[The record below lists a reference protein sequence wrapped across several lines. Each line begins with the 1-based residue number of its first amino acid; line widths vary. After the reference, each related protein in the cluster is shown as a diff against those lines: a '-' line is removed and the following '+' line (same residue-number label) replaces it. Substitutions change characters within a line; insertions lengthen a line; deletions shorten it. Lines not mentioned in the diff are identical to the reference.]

1 MEPLIKQGFV
11 DVDRKVDLAEHL
23 GLSGVR
29 LRERGNDVIKARPQ
43 LVNFRKRRRHRRA
56 RHPAPA
62 RRRDSVCRKVA
73 SLCDATNHRWLVGPL
88 SGPTLAAFLQIARIL
103 RTRVP
108 KLSLRDP
115 KSGAPGRIRTRGLW
129 LRRTRKGVNR
139 GQHGAAAPDF
149 IGVPANA
156 RQPETTPRRYA
167 LSVIC
172 QSRFRCCDP
181 SAEKAHA
188 RRRQRL
194 SRAPRSLLPCT
205 TRWITTSSPS
215 MR

>member
-73 SLCDATNHRWLVGPL
+73 SLCDATNQRWLVGPL

-103 RTRVP
+103 RTIVP
-108 KLSLRDP
+108 KLSPRDP
-115 KSGAPGRIRTRGLW
+115 QCGAPGRIRNRSRRAKRAAALPEDG
-129 LRRTRKGVNR
+129 RTRPARAARWRARQDSNLR
-139 GQHGAAAPDF
+139 PLAPEDPERRQSGAAW
-149 IGVPANA
+149 
-156 RQPETTPRRYA
+156 T
-167 LSVIC
+167 
-172 QSRFRCCDP
+172 RCP
-181 SAEKAHA
+181 
-188 RRRQRL
+188 
-194 SRAPRSLLPCT
+194 
-205 TRWITTSSPS
+205 
-215 MR
+215 